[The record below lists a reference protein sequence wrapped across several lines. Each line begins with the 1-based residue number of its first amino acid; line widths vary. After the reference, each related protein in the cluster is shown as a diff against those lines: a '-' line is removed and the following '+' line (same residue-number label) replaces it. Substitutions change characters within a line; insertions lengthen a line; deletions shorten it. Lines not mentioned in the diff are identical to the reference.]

1 MTSFLVL
8 FFCSFAGFLCAI
20 LNYSRTPMN
29 TMNMN
34 CKSLAL
40 WIFRFFVRCFKLSK
54 VYHFQS
60 HIFVFWSVG
69 IRADW
74 EAFLLSPPSGEDY
87 TVSRLMRRLFWS
99 LLLPACYAY
108 VVEYFF
114 ATFWGMSMTMWKG
127 ISSSFYL
134 YPFCQRCCYW
144 IMFCCN
150 TKLSAL
156 SFSW

>member
-1 MTSFLVL
+1 MTSFLELFSVL
-8 FFCSFAGFLCAI
+8 LQVFFVQFWIIQGLPWIWIVKLYGFFDFLCRI
-20 LNYSRTPMN
+20 
-29 TMNMN
+29 
-34 CKSLAL
+34 
-40 WIFRFFVRCFKLSK
+40 KLSK

-69 IRADW
+69 TRADW

-87 TVSRLMRRLFWS
+87 TVSRLLRLFWS

-134 YPFCQRCCYW
+134 YPFCQSCCYW